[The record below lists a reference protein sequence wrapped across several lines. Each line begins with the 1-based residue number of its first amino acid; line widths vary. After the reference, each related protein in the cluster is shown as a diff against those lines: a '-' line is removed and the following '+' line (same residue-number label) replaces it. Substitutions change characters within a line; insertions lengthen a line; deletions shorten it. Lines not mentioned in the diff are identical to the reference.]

1 MRRKKGAWNGGSRVV
16 DRRKLSSRLSAL
28 EGYLAELRSF
38 RDVSREQFIREPAL
52 HHLAERYLH
61 LACEAVLDIAQHVIA
76 DKGFAQATSY
86 RNSVEV
92 LEEEGIIDQDLSERL
107 QRWMGFRNILVHLYL
122 EIDHGRVYDAIQ
134 EDLGDLEAFAASMAR
149 FLQ

>member
-1 MRRKKGAWNGGSRVV
+1 VV
-16 DRRKLSSRLSAL
+16 DQRKLSSRLSAL
-28 EGYLAELRSF
+28 ESYLAELRSF
-38 RDVSREQFIREPAL
+38 RAYSREQFIGEPAL

-76 DKGFAQATSY
+76 DQGFTQATSY

-92 LEEEGIIDQDLSERL
+92 LQEEGLLEGDLSKRL
-107 QRWMGFRNILVHLYL
+107 QRWMGFRNVLVHLYL

>member
-1 MRRKKGAWNGGSRVV
+1 VV

-28 EGYLAELRSF
+28 ESYLAELRSF
-38 RDVSREQFIREPAL
+38 RDVSREQFTGEPAL

-76 DKGFAQATSY
+76 DRGYPQASSY
-86 RNSVEV
+86 RNAIEV
-92 LEEEGIIDQDLSERL
+92 LEEEGLIDEGLSERL

-122 EIDHGRVYDAIQ
+122 EIDHSRVYDAIR
-134 EDLGDLEAFAASMAR
+134 EDLGDFEAFAAIMIR
-149 FLQ
+149 FL

>member
-1 MRRKKGAWNGGSRVV
+1 VV
-16 DRRKLSSRLSAL
+16 DQRKLSSRLSAL
-28 EGYLAELRSF
+28 ESYLVELRSF
-38 RDVSREQFIREPAL
+38 RAYSREQFVREPAL

-76 DKGFAQATSY
+76 DQGFTQATSY

-134 EDLGDLEAFAASMAR
+134 EDLGDLETFATSMAQ
-149 FLQ
+149 FLR